1 MQRRANC
8 LTVSLVF
15 LLWPVL
21 FLEIGGCRKAMA
33 RLDDT
38 SLTMSSMA
46 LSRATQWCRSLQ
58 SLDLGSARLRHV
70 AMGACEGLGRW
81 RHALRLL
88 PQEMG

>member
-1 MQRRANC
+1 
-8 LTVSLVF
+8 
-15 LLWPVL
+15 
-21 FLEIGGCRKAMA
+21 MA

-88 PQEMG
+88 PQEMV